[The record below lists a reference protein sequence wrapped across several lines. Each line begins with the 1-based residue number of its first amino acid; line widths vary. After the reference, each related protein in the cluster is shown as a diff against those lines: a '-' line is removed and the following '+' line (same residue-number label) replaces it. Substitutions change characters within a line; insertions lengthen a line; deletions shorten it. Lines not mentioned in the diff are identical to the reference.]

1 MFLQDKSNKNQRVY
15 SWCAVLKRRLD
26 YICFMIQRNGH
37 YDFKQQIL
45 KEYQNCQQQRNYRNP
60 VELRKIS
67 QKAGD
72 KNVCIISRIAVS
84 VTNQCSLRCRDCNNL
99 MPYCKERYT
108 IDVED
113 QIQDIKKILSY
124 TDEIINVEIIGGE
137 PFVYQQLPELLK
149 YVCSETKIRFVEVTT
164 NGTILPGKDLMEL
177 LSNSKVCVLIS
188 DYGRVN
194 SEKAKRVYKYF
205 RENKICVKNLR
216 NTKWIASGGIE
227 NRKKSRWTMNYE
239 YFHCFARKD
248 CRTLYK
254 GKLYVCGRAP
264 ILDELGL
271 LKNESSFLNIRNM
284 RAKKKDGKRQLN
296 NFYMNK
302 YAECCNYCD
311 YSSDKVCYIE
321 SGIQVPINQ

>member
-1 MFLQDKSNKNQRVY
+1 
-15 SWCAVLKRRLD
+15 
-26 YICFMIQRNGH
+26 
-37 YDFKQQIL
+37 
-45 KEYQNCQQQRNYRNP
+45 
-60 VELRKIS
+60 
-67 QKAGD
+67 
-72 KNVCIISRIAVS
+72 
-84 VTNQCSLRCRDCNNL
+84 
-99 MPYCKERYT
+99 
-108 IDVED
+108 
-113 QIQDIKKILSY
+113 
-124 TDEIINVEIIGGE
+124 
-137 PFVYQQLPELLK
+137 
-149 YVCSETKIRFVEVTT
+149 
-164 NGTILPGKDLMEL
+164 
-177 LSNSKVCVLIS
+177 
-188 DYGRVN
+188 
-194 SEKAKRVYKYF
+194 
-205 RENKICVKNLR
+205 
-216 NTKWIASGGIE
+216 
-227 NRKKSRWTMNYE
+227 MNYE